1 MISSMTGYGKAEAT
15 IRQKK
20 VTVEVTSVNNRY
32 LEISL
37 RLPKLLSEYENEV
50 REAIGKLVSRG
61 KLSMTVIIDDNGVS
75 PQMLKMN
82 EDVAQLYFKMFKDLK
97 KKFKLAGEI
106 SVSSFVGLPDLFSVT
121 PAAAFAR
128 ADVNKLLIL
137 VKKAIENL
145 NQMRQKEGSALAK
158 DMVHR
163 VRLIEEA
170 LAEVEKFGPKTLERY
185 RQRLS
190 QMIEEVLPEGQKLGD
205 SEERK
210 LRLDMEVALIADKA
224 DVTEECVRLRSHCE
238 AFIDAI
244 KAPGDT
250 GKRLNFILQEMNR
263 EANTIGSKSIVYEIS
278 ERVIRVREEIEKL
291 REQVQ
296 NIE

>member
-1 MISSMTGYGKAEAT
+1 MISSMTGYGKAETT
-15 IRQKK
+15 IRSKK

-32 LEISL
+32 LEVSL
-37 RLPKLLSEYENEV
+37 RLPKVFAEYENEV

-61 KLSMTVIIDDNGVS
+61 KLSVTVAIEDGNIT
-75 PQMLKMN
+75 PQMLILN
-82 EDVAQLYFKMFKDLK
+82 EPAAKLYYKMFKDLK
-97 KKFKLAGEI
+97 AKFKLAGDI
-106 SVSSFVGLPDLFSVT
+106 SISNFTGLPELFSAT
-121 PAAAFAR
+121 PAQSISR
-128 ADVNKLLIL
+128 SEVNKLIL
-137 VKKAIENL
+137 GVKKAIASMNM
-145 NQMRQKEGSALAK
+145 MRQREGNALAK
-158 DMVHR
+158 DMVQR
-163 VRLIEEA
+163 VRL
-170 LAEVEKFGPKTLERY
+170 VEKALETIENGRAKSLERY

-190 QMIEEVLPEGQKLGD
+190 ELIEELLPEGQRLGD

-210 LRLDMEVALIADKA
+210 LRLDIEITLLADKS

-238 AFIDAI
+238 AFIAAI

-278 ERVIRVREEIEKL
+278 SQVINIREEIEKL

>member
-20 VTVEVTSVNNRY
+20 VTIEVTSVNNRY
-32 LEISL
+32 LEVSL

-61 KLSMTVIIDDNGVS
+61 KLSMTIVIDDNS
-75 PQMLKMN
+75 ITPQMLKLN
-82 EDVAQLYFKMFKDLK
+82 EDVAHLYHKMFRDLK
-97 KKFKLAGEI
+97 TKFKLSGDI
-106 SVSSFVGLPDLFSVT
+106 TVSNFVGLPELFTVT
-121 PAAAFAR
+121 TAAAITR
-128 ADVNKLLIL
+128 ADVNKLIAG
-137 VKKAIENL
+137 VRKAIGNL
-145 NQMRQKEGSALAK
+145 NQMRQNEGNALAK
-158 DMVHR
+158 DMAHR
-163 VRLIEEA
+163 VRLIETA
-170 LAEVEKFGPKTLERY
+170 LAEVERFQPRTLERY
-185 RQRLS
+185 RQRLT
-190 QMIEEVLPEGQKLGD
+190 QLIEDILPEGQKLGD
-205 SEERK
+205 AEERK
-210 LRLDMEVALIADKA
+210 LRLDMEIALMADKS

-238 AFIDAI
+238 AFIATI

-263 EANTIGSKSIVYEIS
+263 EANTIGSKSIVYEAS
-278 ERVIRVREEIEKL
+278 EKVIRIREEIEKL